1 MAEHHELDRN
11 PIPRDKAPLFVNE
24 PWLVDRS
31 YEWIEKWSV
40 EPEMENDN
48 IRVYVPL
55 DINAEAIMRRLRC
68 VIDHYGEANE
78 DNESSFSY
86 DVDQLIS
93 QIEIYDQAQL
103 SGNGERGTGENGSR
117 HSVEAVKLVKRFA
130 DELVMI
136 PDGCAELFP
145 FQTVDRLCEEYGVD
159 CDRYWR

>member
-24 PWLVDRS
+24 PWLADGS
-31 YEWIEKWSV
+31 YSWIEDWSM
-40 EPEMENDN
+40 EPEKQKDN

-55 DINAEAIMRRLRC
+55 DINAEAIMRRLRSI
-68 VIDHYGEANE
+68 IDRYGEANE
-78 DNESSFSY
+78 ANGSSFSY
-86 DVDQLIS
+86 EVDLLID

-103 SGNGERGTGENGSR
+103 TGNGERYNDENGSK
-117 HSVEAVKLVKRFA
+117 HSVETVKLVKRFV
-130 DELVMI
+130 DELVTI

-145 FQTVDRLCEEYGVD
+145 FETVDRLCEEYRVE